1 MGTCAAAAF
10 ALAGGGIVRTML
22 RIMATKRRRRQGS
35 GDESVRKLTKTG
47 SYTYYVTIP
56 KADIEA
62 LGWRERQR
70 LRVRRTGQKIVVEDW
85 KAKK

>member
-1 MGTCAAAAF
+1 MAKK
-10 ALAGGGIVRTML
+10 RTS
-22 RIMATKRRRRQGS
+22 KS

-70 LRVRRTGQKIVVEDW
+70 LRVRRTGKRVVIEDW
-85 KAKK
+85 KPGK